1 MAKPV
6 GAGGTPGGLGH
17 FFGGTALSG
26 LGIYLL
32 FSRVVVSAGYGYI
45 GAFGASFSPG
55 GGLAVVLVPFS
66 IGVAMLFG
74 NGKSVA
80 GWALAGLGVLLTVAE
95 IISSISIHFQPTT
108 LPAFLGMV
116 TLIAG
121 GLGLILRS
129 LRDGGGG
136 QDNP

>member
-1 MAKPV
+1 MAKVV

-17 FFGGTALSG
+17 FFGGAALSG
-26 LGIYLL
+26 IGIYLL

-55 GGLAVVLVPFS
+55 GGLAVVMIPFA

-74 NGKSVA
+74 NGKSIA
-80 GWALAGLGVLLTVAE
+80 GWGLTGLGLVLTLVE
-95 IISSISIHFQPTT
+95 IISTISIHFQPTS

-116 TLIAG
+116 VMIAG
-121 GLGLILRS
+121 GAGLILRS
-129 LRDGGGG
+129 LADHGEG
-136 QDNP
+136 